1 MDRPYISD
9 TCDGCPAKVVCRCL
23 NVTEA
28 DVVRAI
34 TRMELQTI
42 RELRQHTGA
51 GEGCTCCHGQLAYYL
66 EQFSCV
72 HEMAS

>member
-1 MDRPYISD
+1 MDRPYFPD
-9 TCDGCPAKVVCRCL
+9 MCDGCPSKVVCRCL

-28 DVVRAI
+28 EVVRAI
-34 TRMELQTI
+34 TRLELRTI

-51 GEGCTCCHGQLAYYL
+51 GEGCNCCHGQLAEYL
-66 EQFSCV
+66 EQTACV